1 MRYHL
6 LGKGLN
12 TLLIKVGDIV
22 WIEYYLDCHYIKTLK
37 FGALNTIDDANH
49 SNYIPLIIPNTRL
62 ILPAVT

>member
-49 SNYIPLIIPNTRL
+49 SN
-62 ILPAVT
+62 